1 MEFRN
6 ASFFEHVFL
15 CKSNDEASSL
25 KRTHVEDEPRR
36 NKRARAET
44 SFGTDFLTYLLEGEP
59 RTFKEAV
66 SSSERLL
73 WKEAIKS
80 EINSALQNHTWE
92 LVDLPLGCKL
102 LGSKWILRE
111 K

>member
-36 NKRARAET
+36 NKRARTEM
-44 SFGTDFLTYLLEGEP
+44 SFGTDFLTYLLKGEP
-59 RTFKEAV
+59 RTFKEV
-66 SSSERLL
+66 ISSSEGLL
-73 WKEAIKS
+73 WKEDIKS
-80 EINSALQNHTWE
+80 EIDSVL
-92 LVDLPLGCKL
+92 
-102 LGSKWILRE
+102 
-111 K
+111 